1 MEFDDEDY
9 KDISLDPS
17 FYKPKPNQ
25 TVDSKLSEYK
35 EVTLRCKQNNCNI
48 TEDEFKK
55 YIKDQISIIQKLLNY
70 SLELKNSEDKIKV
83 QTRVKELVTIYQ
95 NEVERF
101 EKFKGYKLELDLKNR
116 LAKLKEKQHMF
127 KAKKSKA
134 KSKAKKNK
142 SKKSKA
148 KKSKSKA
155 KSKAKKSKTKAKS
168 KAKKSKAKK
177 NLMK

>member
-1 MEFDDEDY
+1 MNFDDEDY
-9 KDISLDPS
+9 ESISLNTS
-17 FYKPKPNQ
+17 FYEPKPKPKPKPTVNDEDYQNLYESLYEPNQ

-48 TEDEFKK
+48 TEDKFKK
-55 YIKDQISIIQKLLNY
+55 HINDQISIIQKLLNY

-134 KSKAKKNK
+134 KK

-148 KKSKSKA
+148 KKST
-155 KSKAKKSKTKAKS
+155 AKKSKP
-168 KAKKSKAKK
+168 KK

>member
-1 MEFDDEDY
+1 MYE
-9 KDISLDPS
+9 PH
-17 FYKPKPNQ
+17 Q
-25 TVDSKLSEYK
+25 TVDSKLSEYE
-35 EVTLRCKQNNCNI
+35 EVTLHCKQNKCDI
-48 TEDEFKK
+48 TEDKFKK
-55 YIKDQISIIQKLLNY
+55 HIKDQISRI
-70 SLELKNSEDKIKV
+70 LELITYALNLKDIGEKMRVFN
-83 QTRVKELVTIYQ
+83 RVKDLVVIYE
-95 NEVERF
+95 NEVKRF
-101 EKFKGYKLELDLKNR
+101 EKFKGYKLDLELKNR

-168 KAKKSKAKK
+168 KAKKSKTKK